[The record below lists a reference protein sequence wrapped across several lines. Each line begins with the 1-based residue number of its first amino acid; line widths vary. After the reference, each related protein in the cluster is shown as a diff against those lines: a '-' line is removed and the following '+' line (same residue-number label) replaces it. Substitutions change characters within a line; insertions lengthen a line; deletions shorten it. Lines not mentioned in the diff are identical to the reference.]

1 MKLPTF
7 AKQDEVPEAFRSLYE
22 EREGKWHPKPD
33 EDADEIAATLAEEK
47 TKREA
52 AEKLATKTAN
62 ELKKMQRKAEAE
74 GHGLTDEQLAKVRE
88 DIRAEVME
96 EVGPDL
102 EKAKAALAENRTLK
116 LDNQVK
122 AIAADAGFLPTKL
135 NDLWKLKGDEFDL
148 TDDGKPMVKG
158 KPGTDPKKH
167 IEAIAKAM
175 PEWVQG
181 TKAGG
186 GGGMGGAGTKGTGG
200 GMDFD
205 AMLKN
210 PRAALDAANAGTAD
224 R

>member
-7 AKQDEVPEAFRSLYE
+7 DTKDAVPEAFRSLYE
-22 EREGKWHPKPD
+22 ERDGKWSPKPD
-33 EDADEIAATLAEEK
+33 EDADDLAASLVEEK

-62 ELKKMQRKAEAE
+62 ELKKMQRKAEQDA
-74 GHGLTDEQLAKVRE
+74 HGMTDDQLAKLRE
-88 DIRAEVME
+88 DVRTEVME

-102 EKAKAALAENRTLK
+102 ERAAAALVENRTLK

-122 AIAADAGFLPTKL
+122 AMAAEAGFLPTKL
-135 NDLWKLKGDEFDL
+135 ADLWKLKGDEFDL
-148 TDDGKPMVKG
+148 TDDGRPTVKG
-158 KPGTDPKKH
+158 KPGIDPKKH

-186 GGGMGGAGTKGTGG
+186 GGGLGGAGSKGASGAI
-200 GMDFD
+200 DFD
-205 AMLKN
+205 ALLKD
-210 PRAALDAANAGTAD
+210 PRAALDQANAGSAG
-224 R
+224 

>member
-7 AKQDEVPEAFRSLYE
+7 DTQDDVPEPFRSLYE
-22 EREGKWHPKPD
+22 ERDGKWHPKPD
-33 EDADEIAATLAEEK
+33 DAAEQLAATLADEK
-47 TKREA
+47 AKREA

-62 ELKKMQRKAEAE
+62 ELKKLQRKAEA
-74 GHGLTDEQLAKVRE
+74 GDHGLTDEQLTKLRE

-102 EKAKAALAENRTLK
+102 EKAKQALAENRTLK

-122 AIAADAGFLPTKL
+122 AMAAEAGFLPTKL

-167 IEAIAKAM
+167 IEAIAKSM

-181 TKAGG
+181 TKASG
-186 GGGMGGAGTKGTGG
+186 GGGMGGAGNKGASG

-205 AMLKN
+205 ALVKN
-210 PRAALDAANAGTAD
+210 PRAALDMANAGTTD
-224 R
+224 